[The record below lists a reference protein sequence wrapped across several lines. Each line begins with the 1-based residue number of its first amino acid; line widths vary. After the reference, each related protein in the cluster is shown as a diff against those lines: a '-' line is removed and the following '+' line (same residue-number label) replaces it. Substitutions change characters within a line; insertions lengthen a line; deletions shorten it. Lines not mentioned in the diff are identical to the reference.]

1 MNQAFQLALLGLGAA
16 GIYVILAQ
24 GLIVIFRGSGVLN
37 LAHAGY
43 AMIGAYVFN
52 GLHVT
57 KAWSTGPAFIVAV
70 AIVAALGLATDQLVM
85 RRLRGASAL
94 ARLIATLGILLILEA
109 LAVII
114 WGDNLIVVGPLLAQ
128 HPVSILGTTVTSDQL
143 WLLAMAVGT
152 TVILGGLWHRTRIG
166 WVATAVAE
174 NQESAAALGWSPEVV
189 SAATWTFGAG
199 LAGAAGVLVAPI
211 VQLSVLSITALITYT
226 LAAALLGGFRSFG
239 LTLLGG
245 LVVGVAQAE
254 VGNYVHVTGAG
265 DAVPFLIIVIVLVFR
280 GSSLPL
286 RGHIFDRLPNVGTGR
301 VRPGIV
307 VLGVAIPVLL
317 SLIIT
322 SDNWL
327 GVLTNTFAA
336 AIIFLS
342 IVVLVG
348 YAGQLSLAQY
358 ALAGIGALITA
369 RLIAA
374 QSWPFVLA
382 AIAGVLGT
390 VVVGL
395 LFALPALRTRG
406 VNLAIVTFGLGVA
419 TTSVIF
425 ENGSYTGGLSG
436 TTVGSISL
444 FGFSLDP
451 TLHPGRYVA
460 FCGILLVVSLVIV
473 ANLRRGP
480 EGRRLLALRSN
491 ERAAAAAGVSV
502 LKAKMSAFAIAG
514 GIAGLGGI
522 ALGFQSNTVT
532 FGQFSFGASISA
544 VAQTVIGGIG
554 FVLGPLFGAV
564 LTNDSVSSVIADHW
578 QGIEKWIPLV
588 AGVGVIGTLIAG
600 QDGAVGEMTKALSRR
615 LSGRIRRPEAPYVL
629 GEPQPVRV
637 TGSSLAVRD
646 LNVHYGAVVA
656 VQGVS
661 LEVAPGEV
669 VGVIGPNGAGKTTLM
684 DAITGFTRCSGE
696 VLLGGRSITGSS
708 PHARARTG
716 VSRSFQSLELFEEMT
731 VLENLLVAS
740 ESSQKPW
747 AAAVSLMWPGAPQ
760 LSPAAAAAV
769 REFGLT
775 DCLSSRPA
783 DLSYGQRRLV
793 GIARA
798 LAAEPSVL
806 LLDEPVAGL
815 DSVESA
821 EFARLVRRVAD
832 EWGMGVLVIEHDMS
846 FVMTVCDRIV
856 VLDFGRT
863 IAVGT
868 PDEVRYNPAAIA
880 AYLGTSESDSDSPPA
895 NLAEPQLTDPATSE
909 AMT

>member
-1 MNQAFQLALLGLGAA
+1 MNEVFQLALLGVGTA

-24 GLIVIFRGSGVLN
+24 GLIVIFRGSGILN

-43 AMIGAYVFN
+43 ALIGAYVFN

-57 KAWSTGPAFIVAV
+57 RAWSTAPAFIVAV
-70 AIVAALGLATDQLVM
+70 AVVALCGLATDQLVM

-94 ARLIATLGILLILEA
+94 ARLIATLGVLLILQA
-109 LAVII
+109 LAMII
-114 WGDNLIVVGPLLAQ
+114 WGQNLIVVGPLLPES
-128 HPVSILGTTVTSDQL
+128 PVSILGTTVASGQL
-143 WLLAMAVGT
+143 WLLAIAVAT
-152 TVILGGLWHRTRIG
+152 TAILGFVWHRTRVG

-174 NQESAAALGWSPEVV
+174 NQESAAAQGWSPELV

-199 LAGAAGVLVAPI
+199 LAGVAGILVAPI
-211 VQLSVLSITALITYT
+211 TELSVLSISALITYT

-239 LTLLGG
+239 LTLVGG
-245 LVVGVAQAE
+245 LLVGVAQAE

-265 DAVPFLIIVIVLVFR
+265 DAVPFLIIVIVLVLR

-301 VRPGIV
+301 VRPGIA
-307 VLGVAIPVLL
+307 LAGVAIPILL
-317 SLIIT
+317 SLVIT

-336 AIIFLS
+336 AIVFLS
-342 IVVLVG
+342 VVVLIG

-374 QSWPFVLA
+374 QSWPFVPA

-406 VNLAIVTFGLGVA
+406 VNLAIVTLGLGVA

-425 ENGSYTGGLSG
+425 ENGAYTGGLSG

-460 FCGILLVVSLVIV
+460 FCGILFVVAMVVV

-491 ERAAAAAGVSV
+491 ERAASAAGVSV
-502 LKAKMSAFAIAG
+502 FAAKMSAFAIAG

-532 FGQFSFGASISA
+532 FDQFSFSASISA

-564 LTNDSVSSVIADHW
+564 LTPNSVSSVLVDHW
-578 QGIEKWIPLV
+578 ASIDEWIPLV

-600 QDGAVGEMTKALSRR
+600 QDGAVGELSKALGRR
-615 LSGRIRRPEAPYVL
+615 VSGRLRRPEAPYEL
-629 GEPQPVRV
+629 GAAPAVRV
-637 TGSSLAVRD
+637 TGSSLTVRD
-646 LNVHYGAVVA
+646 LHVHYGAVVA
-656 VQGVS
+656 VAGVS

-684 DAITGFTRCSGE
+684 DAITGFTRCSGD
-696 VLLGGRSITGSS
+696 VLLGGRSLTGCS
-708 PHARARTG
+708 PHARARGG
-716 VSRSFQSLELFEEMT
+716 VSRSFQSLELFDEMT

-740 ESSQKPW
+740 ESRGTPW
-747 AAAVSLMWPGAPQ
+747 AAAASLVWPGTPS
-760 LSPAAAAAV
+760 LSPAAIAAV
-769 REFGLT
+769 RQFDLA
-775 DCLSSRPA
+775 DCLHRRPA

-846 FVMTVCDRIV
+846 FVMGLCDRLV
-856 VLDFGRT
+856 VLDFGRM
-863 IAVGT
+863 IAAGT
-868 PDEVRYNPAAIA
+868 PDEVRYDPAAVA
-880 AYLGTSESDSDSPPA
+880 AYLGTSESPDEPPSPAPA
-895 NLAEPQLTDPATSE
+895 DPAPSE
-909 AMT
+909 ALT